1 MRDKGRVILYC
12 DRAIVVC
19 LCLLIF
25 CLPFAKAGAETFT
38 WLAIFLWILKR
49 VLGYRADVLWGMFPR
64 TALNKALAVYVLANA
79 VSVIFC
85 SRFDLFLRGLFGK
98 ELKFIL
104 IYFMLVEVIKNRKRL
119 ASILITII
127 AAAVLIT
134 ADATVQYYTGWD
146 FLRHNYMNSFCAS
159 FFGSSGFAGWLI
171 IIIPVLTGILTINI
185 ISDVKVKVL
194 LFLLVAI
201 QILYLLFTLSRGA
214 WIGFLF
220 GILMVVVYLIKDI
233 KLKNKILFGCI
244 GFCFLMLILILP
256 QSLKVEL
263 KEFIRSKIGF
273 SQVINNRMKTITQV
287 NVGSN
292 LERIMLWKESL
303 KIIQDYPITGCGL
316 NNYSIVARNYKSFE
330 GGGVYP
336 HNSFLQKTAETGIF
350 GLLAFI
356 FVLFSFFKSGIMYLE
371 KRRNYLV
378 LGLLTG
384 ILAFLVQSFFDTN
397 LYSLQM
403 VVLFWYMLGL
413 TIVVIKL
420 DSDGKPSDLIFR

>member
-12 DRAIVVC
+12 DRAIVAC

-38 WLAIFLWILKR
+38 WLAIFLWLLKR
-49 VLGYRADVLWGMFPR
+49 VLGYRTEALWGMLPK
-64 TALNKALAVYVLANA
+64 TALNKALAVYVFANA
-79 VSVIFC
+79 ISIIFC
-85 SRFDLFLRGLFGK
+85 SRLDLFLRGFFGK

-104 IYFMLVEVIKNRKRL
+104 IYFMLAEVIKNKKRL

-127 AAAVLIT
+127 ASAVLIT

-159 FFGSSGFAGWLI
+159 FFGSGGFAGWLI
-171 IIIPVLTGILTINI
+171 IIIPVLMGILTINL
-185 ISDVKVKVL
+185 ISNVKVKVL

-220 GILMVVVYLIKDI
+220 GILMVAVYLIKDI
-233 KLKNKILFGCI
+233 KLKNKILSSCI
-244 GFCFLMLILILP
+244 GICFLVLILILP
-256 QSLKVEL
+256 QSLKVEI
-263 KEFIRSKIGF
+263 KEFIRTKIKF
-273 SQVINNRMKTITQV
+273 SQVINNRMKTITQI
-287 NVGSN
+287 NIGSN

-303 KIIQDYPITGCGL
+303 KIIKDYPITGCGL

-336 HNSFLQKTAETGIF
+336 HNSFFQKTAETGIF

-356 FVLFSFFKSGIMYLE
+356 FVLFSFFKNGIMYLN
-371 KRRNYLV
+371 KRRDYLV
-378 LGLLTG
+378 LGFLAG

-397 LYSLQM
+397 LYALQM
-403 VVLFWYMLGL
+403 IVLFWYMLGL
-413 TIVVIKL
+413 TIAVIKL
-420 DSDGKPSDLIFR
+420 DSDDKINDLRLR